1 MKRKLGA
8 VALLLLFAL
17 PAALRAQENIVSGTV
32 VVEGSQRPLVGAQ
45 VAIAE
50 QAGKG
55 AVADANGRF
64 RIVGLTGTTVTLN
77 VRAIG
82 YRQVTQQVRVGTT
95 NLRVAMQERALEL
108 NAMVVTGTAG
118 GAQKRELGTAVS
130 PVKVADV
137 VQSAAIPTVEA
148 LLNGRAP
155 GVTVIQTS
163 GQVGAGAQVRIRG
176 IGTFSLSS
184 TPLVYVDGVRVDNA
198 LTNGVARMNDF
209 DPEQIESIEVLK
221 GPAAATLYGT
231 EAARGV
237 INIITKRG
245 ASGGTRYTFTIKQ
258 GNAWFDDSQN
268 RIPVNYW
275 YNPADSTVWS
285 THLPTTEAARGTPLF
300 KNAPNSSY
308 SASVSG
314 GTGTYRYYAAGDVS
328 AAEGITTQN
337 SRTSKSVRTNLS
349 VVPNNQFSLESSVG
363 YVTSH
368 TNLACEGSCGG
379 VLWASEYSRPTR
391 TLKYCQYTNNTTR
404 GCGWSRGAYT
414 SPPEV
419 YNATL
424 SWQDLRRFTGSLNLK
439 YEPFKWLS
447 NRLLIGTDYTL
458 EDINGYT
465 PYQTDSV
472 IVFFMG
478 SGFDGSRSITNQQTT
493 YNTYDFSSSIQYQI
507 RPALRSK
514 TSVGMQYYTNQ
525 GVSVSASGT
534 KFPTP
539 GLSTIT
545 ATGVKGSPTSNS
557 TANNTLGFYGQED
570 LALNDRLFVG
580 AALRVDNNSAFGS
593 EASWVQYPK
602 FSVSWVASEEPA
614 ARAFI
619 PKVIEDL
626 RFRLA
631 YGGSGQQP
639 GVNTALRTL
648 TPVAGPGSATVLTP
662 GTFGNENLKPERV
675 MGLELGFEAGLWK
688 DRIGIDFTYY
698 SDVSHDAILSRSV
711 APSTGFGGSSQFTNA
726 GQINKH
732 GVELSLK
739 GQVFNE
745 QHYGWDVQFNIG
757 GHKSEIIKLSG
768 LKGDTMIVIGT
779 APPVAHKIGY
789 SPFDL
794 FTYEIVSA
802 TYDPATRK
810 ATNPMCADGKGGV
823 MPCFIP
829 GSTSVQAP
837 LLYMGHSIPTTE
849 GSVANTFRYRMFK
862 LHVLTDFQT
871 GFRKLDNN
879 LRIRCQLNATCPE
892 AVWPDKFA
900 PEVVAVVQ
908 NSGTLRDYFIKDAN
922 FWKLREVSLTYDAP
936 DRLARKYLGSSGLNA
951 TFTLRNLHTWTTY
964 KGLDP
969 ENSLG
974 GQSGSIALS
983 QAEYPTLASALLTI
997 RLSY

>member
-1 MKRKLGA
+1 MKSKLAA

-17 PAALRAQENIVSGTV
+17 PATLCAQENIVSGVV
-32 VVEGSQRPLVGAQ
+32 VVEGSLRPLVGAQ

-55 AVADANGRF
+55 AVTDANGRF
-64 RIVGLTGTTVTLN
+64 RITGLTGTTVTLN

-82 YRQVTQQVRVGTT
+82 YRQMTQQVRVGTT
-95 NLRVAMQERALEL
+95 TLRVLMQERALEL

-118 GAQKRELGTAVS
+118 GAQKRELGTSVS
-130 PVKVADV
+130 PVKVSDV
-137 VQSAAIPTVEA
+137 VQAGATPSIEA
-148 LLNGRAP
+148 LLKGRAP

-163 GQVGAGAQVRIRG
+163 GQIGAGSQVRIRG

-184 TPLVYVDGVRVDNA
+184 TPLVYVDGIRVDNA
-198 LTNGVARMNDF
+198 QTGQVARFNDF

-245 ASGGTRYTFTIKQ
+245 ASGTTRYTFTFKQ
-258 GNAWFDDSQN
+258 GNQWFDNSAK

-275 YNPADSTVWS
+275 YNPADATVWS
-285 THLPTTEAARGTPLF
+285 IHLPTTEAARGTPLF
-300 KNAPNSSY
+300 KNGPNYDY
-308 SASVSG
+308 SASASG
-314 GTGTYRYYAAGDVS
+314 GTGTYRYYASGS
-328 AAEGITTQN
+328 MSQAEGITTQN
-337 SRTSKSVRTNLS
+337 SRTAKSVRTNLS
-349 VVPNNQFSLESSVG
+349 VVPNNKFSLESSVG

-379 VLWASEYSRPTR
+379 VLWASEFSRPTR
-391 TLKYCQYTNNTTR
+391 TLEYCQYTNNTTR
-404 GCGWSRGAYT
+404 GCGWSRGAFT

-458 EDINGYT
+458 EDLNGYR

-478 SGFDGSRSITNQQTT
+478 SGFDGSRSVTTQQTT
-493 YNTYDFSSSIQYQI
+493 YNTYDYSSSIAFNI
-507 RPALRSK
+507 RPTIRSK
-514 TSVGMQYYTNQ
+514 TSLGIQYYTNQ
-525 GVSVSASGT
+525 GTSVSASGT

-545 ATGVKGSPTSNS
+545 ATGVKGSPTSNY

-570 LALNDRLFVG
+570 IALNDRLFIG

-593 EASWVQYPK
+593 KASWVQYPK
-602 FSVSWVASEEPA
+602 LSLSWVASEEPA

-619 PKVIEDL
+619 PKIIEDL
-626 RFRLA
+626 RFRFA

-648 TPVAGPGSATVLTP
+648 SPVAGPGSATVLTP
-662 GTFGNENLKPERV
+662 GTFGNEHLKPERV
-675 MGLELGFEAGLWK
+675 MGLETGFEVGMLN
-688 DRIGIDFTYY
+688 DRIGVDFTYY
-698 SDVSHDAILSRSV
+698 NDVSHDAILSRSV
-711 APSTGFGGSSQFTNA
+711 APSTGFGASSQFTNA

-732 GVELSLK
+732 GVEVSIK
-739 GQVFNE
+739 GQVFNQE
-745 QHYGWDVQFNIG
+745 NYGWDVQFNIG

-768 LKGDTMIVIGT
+768 AKNDTMIVIGT

-849 GSVANTFRYRMFK
+849 GSVGNTFRYRMFK
-862 LHVLTDFQT
+862 LHVLADFQT

-892 AVWPDKFA
+892 AVWPDKYA

-936 DRLARKYLGSSGLNA
+936 DRLAKRYLGSSGLNA
-951 TFTLRNLHTWTTY
+951 TFSLRNLHTWTTY

-983 QAEYPTLASALLTI
+983 QAEYPTLMSALLTI